1 MILFLFLGKVYFV
14 DHITR
19 HQNTSSEVKIIIQA
33 LDQVTFDVT
42 ISFSLTSEVN
52 YFLGTNP
59 MACAN

>member
-19 HQNTSSEVKIIIQA
+19 HQNTSTEVKIIIQA

-42 ISFSLTSEVN
+42 ISFSSTSKVN
-52 YFLGTNP
+52 YFLGTD
-59 MACAN
+59 